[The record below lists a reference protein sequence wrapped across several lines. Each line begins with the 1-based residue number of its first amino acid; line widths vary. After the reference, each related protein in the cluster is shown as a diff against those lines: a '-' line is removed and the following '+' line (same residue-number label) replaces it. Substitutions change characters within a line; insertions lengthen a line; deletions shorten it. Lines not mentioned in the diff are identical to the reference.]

1 MLSIFSLLFS
11 TFQSGNRLSLSLCN
25 ELNLDIYISTDIF
38 FLLNLAYKFMQKEAQ
53 FVAIAVQLH
62 QTLSEVRR
70 IPVIKILPPGGDA
83 NPWAIVPVK

>member
-1 MLSIFSLLFS
+1 
-11 TFQSGNRLSLSLCN
+11 
-25 ELNLDIYISTDIF
+25 
-38 FLLNLAYKFMQKEAQ
+38 MQKEAQ

-62 QTLSEVRR
+62 QTLSEVRH

>member
-62 QTLSEVRR
+62 QTLSEVRH